1 MSNSQQRTSL
11 GLDDEPI
18 DLEELTG
25 TQQRPVITPEK
36 QKEILKA
43 GEKTGFVSRQP
54 TRRRK
59 VSPYTAQ
66 FGGRCR
72 EGMKGIF
79 QEIGERMG
87 LYDNQTLEL
96 AILALIEKEGYT
108 DLKKKYEELV
118 K

>member
-1 MSNSQQRTSL
+1 MSNGQQRTSL

-25 TQQRPVITPEK
+25 TQRKPVLTPEK
-36 QKEILKA
+36 QKAIFKA

-66 FGGRCR
+66 FGGR
-72 EGMKGIF
+72 
-79 QEIGERMG
+79 
-87 LYDNQTLEL
+87 
-96 AILALIEKEGYT
+96 
-108 DLKKKYEELV
+108 
-118 K
+118 